1 MSASKVGLNVCI
13 YRLGEIY
20 GPGRW
25 IEERLKRS
33 YQKKF
38 SGDGSPYT
46 NLIHLNDIVSAVN
59 LAINQNLQGIYNLCN
74 DFHIPR
80 RDFYDLL
87 CKKHNIPTIQW
98 DDQLATPHGGNKR
111 VDNQKMKETG
121 FVFSSL
127 PKKRWFAHCFVLD
140 LGAIRPKDIANRRNG
155 QWTK

>member
-1 MSASKVGLNVCI
+1 MFAFTGWGKFMAPADGLKD
-13 YRLGEIY
+13 
-20 GPGRW
+20 
-25 IEERLKRS
+25 RLKRS

-80 RDFYDLL
+80 RNFYDLL
-87 CKKHNIPTIQW
+87 CKQHNIPTIQW
-98 DDQLATPHGGNKR
+98 DDQLAAPHGGNKR

-121 FVFSSL
+121 FAFFKEDNVIL
-127 PKKRWFAHCFVLD
+127 L
-140 LGAIRPKDIANRRNG
+140 LGGNKNGQDKDITR
-155 QWTK
+155 